1 MSTFLRTILCA
12 SALTMTAVEAIADK
26 SGYCMDRAA
35 AKNTIDRRGGSF
47 VTVTPEQWQFLR
59 GIYAMNPATPP
70 GLPFGDSAVIARIP
84 GDEGAL
90 IFFIDA
96 ERACTPMPVPQALV
110 EMLDRIGAGDI
121 THPNGPA

>member
-1 MSTFLRTILCA
+1 MSAFLKTILCA
-12 SALTMTAVEAIADK
+12 SALSMAAADAMADA

-35 AKNTIDRRGGSF
+35 AKNNIDRRGGSF

-70 GLPFGDSAVIARIP
+70 GLPFGDSAVIAKIP

-110 EMLDRIGAGDI
+110 EMLDRVGSGDI
-121 THPNGPA
+121 AHPNGPA

>member
-1 MSTFLRTILCA
+1 MSAFLKTILCA
-12 SALTMTAVEAIADK
+12 SALSMLTVEAIADA

-35 AKNTIDRRGGSF
+35 AKSNIDRRGGSF

-70 GLPFGDSAVIARIP
+70 GLPFGDSAVIAKIP

-90 IFFIDA
+90 ILFIDA

-110 EMLDRIGAGDI
+110 DMLDRVGAGDVA
-121 THPNGPA
+121 HPNGPA

>member
-1 MSTFLRTILCA
+1 MSAFLRTILCA
-12 SALTMTAVEAIADK
+12 STLSMTAVEAIADT
-26 SGYCMDRAA
+26 SGYCIDRAA
-35 AKNTIDRRGGSF
+35 AKSNIDRRGGSF

-70 GLPFGDSAVIARIP
+70 GLPFGDSAVIAKIP
-84 GDEGAL
+84 GDDGAL

-110 EMLDRIGAGDI
+110 EMLERVGAGDI
-121 THPNGPA
+121 AHANGPA